1 VKAAN
6 HEVLGSSEA
15 AKSHPAPEATPHSWA
30 LASSIISHGVALALT
45 YDKLSDYCRLRFQ
58 IEFNLRGAKQYRGLE
73 DFVNA
78 FETAVANAANQ
89 SLGLC
94 RVHEERQYER

>member
-1 VKAAN
+1 MKAAN
-6 HEVLGSSEA
+6 HEVLCNAEA
-15 AKSHPAPEATPHSWA
+15 AKSHPELEAAPHSGA
-30 LASSIISHGVALALT
+30 LNSGIISHGVALALT

-94 RVHEERQYER
+94 RVHEDRQYER